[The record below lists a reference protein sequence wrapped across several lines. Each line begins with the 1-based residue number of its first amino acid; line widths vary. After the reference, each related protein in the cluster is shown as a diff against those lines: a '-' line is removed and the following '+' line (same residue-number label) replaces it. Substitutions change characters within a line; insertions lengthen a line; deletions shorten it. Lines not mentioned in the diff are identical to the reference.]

1 MAPEVR
7 PYPQKD
13 GALLAIGSL
22 ADKLKCTD
30 PYKSALESMLVRQEP
45 FCCIVTESMVHS
57 LLGCVVTESIGTE
70 SIVTESIVHK
80 ASLRSR
86 TLST

>member
-1 MAPEVR
+1 
-7 PYPQKD
+7 
-13 GALLAIGSL
+13 
-22 ADKLKCTD
+22 
-30 PYKSALESMLVRQEP
+30 MLVRQEP

-70 SIVTESIVHK
+70 SIVTESIVTESIVTESIVHK